1 MRPHLLG
8 ITVEPTREIYW
19 NIINYGYLYVLLLIA
34 AAVFGWGVYR
44 RLRRWRK
51 GQPEDRFDHLLQRF
65 IITLKHVLFHTRM
78 LRYPYSGAFHFM
90 LFGGF
95 ALLFIGTVVVFSK
108 ADFGLD
114 IMHGGFYLYFQSLAL
129 DLAGV
134 SALIG
139 IVMAGVQRYVRKPD
153 RYRTVFSDA
162 VILIGLL
169 VLVSTGFLIEGA
181 RLSVIQDPWALWSPV
196 GHFLSGIY
204 KTIGADVTD
213 DIHQFLWWFHLTL
226 ALALFTY
233 VPYSKLFHFFA
244 GPLNIFL
251 QPLENKGITV
261 NRLDIET
268 AEKFGAQ
275 YLTDFSWKQ
284 LFDLDACTECGRCQD
299 NCPVYIAG
307 KPFSPKDVILGMREK
322 LHCLAI
328 REIEHKD
335 NQTETPIVGKAFSED
350 WLWLCRTC
358 RACMEECPVLIEVI
372 PKFVELRRFQVMEE
386 ADYPKTL
393 QAPIESLESRGHAY
407 RGTTASRTDWIQD
420 SDTEV
425 LVLDDSTAVD
435 VLYWVGC
442 TTALNEENMGI
453 ARNISALLEAAGIS
467 FGILGEDEACC
478 GEPARRIGNEY
489 LFETI
494 VQQNIET
501 FDNRKFKTIVTN
513 CPHCY
518 NMFKHEY
525 RQFGAELQVLH
536 HSDFLLKLLKEKKL
550 DIKNKKT
557 EKMTYHD
564 PCYLGRYNE
573 IYAAPRDV
581 INMASESG
589 VIEMKRSKDRSFCC
603 GGGGG
608 GAWLSE
614 EGEPVSER
622 VNVARANQAL
632 ATGASTVVTACPFC
646 MMMMR
651 DSIKTIDEAGA
662 LEVID
667 LTELIGEST

>member
-1 MRPHLLG
+1 MG
-8 ITVEPTREIYW
+8 IPVEPTREIYW
-19 NIINYGYLYVLLLIA
+19 NISNYGYLYILLLIA
-34 AAVFGWGVYR
+34 AAIFGWGIYSHF
-44 RLRRWRK
+44 RRWRR
-51 GQPEDRFDHLLQRF
+51 GQKEDRFDQILQRLGL
-65 IITLKHVLFHTRM
+65 TLKNVLFHSR
-78 LRYPYSGAFHFM
+78 LIRYPYSGGFHLIM
-90 LFGGF
+90 FGGF
-95 ALLFIGTVVVFSK
+95 ILLFMGTVVVFLK

-134 SALIG
+134 LALLG
-139 IVMAGVQRYVRKPD
+139 IVMAGVQRYVRRPD

-162 VILIGLL
+162 VILIGLF
-169 VLVSTGFLIEGA
+169 VMVSTGFLIEGA
-181 RLSVIQDPWALWSPV
+181 RLSVVQDPWARWSPMGYV
-196 GHFLSGIY
+196 ISGFFRSMD
-204 KTIGADVTD
+204 ADLTT
-213 DIHQFLWWFHLTL
+213 DIHQFLWWFHLSL
-226 ALALFTY
+226 GLALFSY
-233 VPYSKLFHFFA
+233 VPYSKLFHFLA

-251 QPLENKGITV
+251 QPLEPKGITV
-261 NRLDIET
+261 KRLDIET

-275 YLTDFSWKQ
+275 NLPDFSWKQ

-299 NCPVYIAG
+299 NCPVTMAG
-307 KPFSPKDVILGMREK
+307 KPFSPRDVILEMRSR
-322 LHCLAI
+322 LHRLDI
-328 REIEHKD
+328 RERKQEDH
-335 NQTETPIVGKAFSED
+335 QTEKPVVGNALLED

-358 RACMEECPVLIEVI
+358 RACMEECPVFIEVI

-386 ADYPKTL
+386 ADYPNTL

-407 RGTTASRTDWIQD
+407 RGTTASRTDWLKDGD
-420 SDTEV
+420 SDAEV
-425 LVLDDSTAVD
+425 FVLDDSTAMD

-453 ARNISALLEAAGIS
+453 ARNISVLLKTAGVS
-467 FGILGEDEACC
+467 FGILGEDETCC

-494 VQQNIET
+494 VQQNMET
-501 FDNRKFKTIVTN
+501 FNNRKFKTILTN

-525 RQFGAELQVLH
+525 RQFGVELDVSH
-536 HSDFLLKLLKEKKL
+536 HSEFLLKLISDKKL
-550 DIKNKKT
+550 GIKDKDKMT

-564 PCYLGRYNE
+564 PCYLGRYND

-581 INMASESG
+581 IDIASASNR
-589 VIEMKRSKDRSFCC
+589 IEMDRSKDRSFCC

-622 VNVARANQAL
+622 VNVARARQAL

-651 DSIKTIDEAGA
+651 DGIKTIDDAGT
-662 LEVID
+662 LDVVD
-667 LTELIGEST
+667 LAQLIGEST

>member
-1 MRPHLLG
+1 M
-8 ITVEPTREIYW
+8 EPTREIYW
-19 NIINYGYLYVLLLIA
+19 NITHYGYLYVLLLIA
-34 AAVFGWGVYR
+34 VVVFSWGVYR
-44 RLRRWRK
+44 HLRWWSKGQKESRSDQIPQRLR
-51 GQPEDRFDHLLQRF
+51 L
-65 IITLKHVLFHTRM
+65 TLKHVFFHIRLF
-78 LRYPYSGAFHFM
+78 RYPYSGAFHLM
-90 LFGGF
+90 MFGGF
-95 ALLFIGTVVVFSK
+95 VLLFVGTVVVFFK

-134 SALIG
+134 SALLG
-139 IVMAGVQRYVRKPD
+139 IVMAGAQRYISRPD
-153 RYRTVFSDA
+153 RYRTVYSDL
-162 VILIGLL
+162 VILAGLF
-169 VLVSTGFLIEGA
+169 VLVSTGFLIEGT
-181 RLSVIQDPWALWSPV
+181 RLSVIQDPWAGWSPV
-196 GHFLSGIY
+196 GHFISGFF
-204 KTIGADVTD
+204 KTTDADLTTG
-213 DIHQFLWWFHLTL
+213 IHQLLWWFHLSL
-226 ALALFTY
+226 ALALFAY
-233 VPYSKLFHFFA
+233 VPYSKLFHFLA
-244 GPLNIFL
+244 GPINIFL
-251 QPLENKGITV
+251 QPLEPKGITV
-261 NRLDIET
+261 KRLDIET
-268 AEKFGAQ
+268 AEKFGVQ
-275 YLTDFSWKQ
+275 NLPDFSWKQ

-299 NCPVYIAG
+299 NCPVTLAG
-307 KPFSPKDVILGMREK
+307 KPFSPRDVILGMREQMRGYGS
-322 LHCLAI
+322 
-328 REIEHKD
+328 REEE
-335 NQTETPIVGKAFSED
+335 NEESQPEGPLVGNALTED

-358 RACMEECPVLIEVI
+358 RACMEECPVFIEVI

-407 RGTTASRTDWIQD
+407 RGTTASRADWLQDGD

-425 LVLDDSTAVD
+425 FVLDDSTSVD

-453 ARNISALLEAAGIS
+453 ARNISALLKASGVS
-467 FGILGEDEACC
+467 FGILGDDEACC

-501 FDNRKFKTIVTN
+501 FNNRKFKTIVTN

-525 RQFGAELQVLH
+525 RQFGAELHVLH
-536 HSDFLLKLLKEKKL
+536 HSEFLLKLIRDKKL
-550 DIKNKKT
+550 DVKEKKT
-557 EKMTYHD
+557 EKVTYHD
-564 PCYLGRYNE
+564 PCYLGRYND
-573 IYAAPRDV
+573 IYAAPREV
-581 INMASESG
+581 IDMASKGG
-589 VIEMKRSKDRSFCC
+589 VIEMDRSLDRSFCC

-622 VNVARANQAL
+622 VNVARAKQAL

-651 DSIKTIDEAGA
+651 DGIKTIDDAGT
-662 LEVID
+662 LDVVD
-667 LTELIGEST
+667 LSQLFV

>member
-1 MRPHLLG
+1 M
-8 ITVEPTREIYW
+8 EPTREIYW
-19 NIINYGYLYVLLLIA
+19 NITNYGYLYVLLLIA
-34 AAVFGWGVYR
+34 AAVFGWGVHR
-44 RLRRWRK
+44 HFQWWRK
-51 GQPEDRFDHLLQRF
+51 GQEEDRFDHLLQRL
-65 IITLKHVLFHTRM
+65 IITLKHVFFHVRII
-78 LRYPYSGAFHFM
+78 RYPYSGVFHFM

-95 ALLFIGTVVVFSK
+95 VLLFVGTVVVFLK

-129 DLAGV
+129 DLAG
-134 SALIG
+134 ALALLG
-139 IVMAGVQRYVRKPD
+139 IVMAGVQRYVQRPD
-153 RYRTVFSDA
+153 RYRTVFSDV
-162 VILIGLL
+162 VILIGLF

-181 RLSVIQDPWALWSPV
+181 RLSVVQDHWARWSPV
-196 GHFLSGIY
+196 GHFISGY
-204 KTIGADVTD
+204 FETTDADVTAG
-213 DIHQFLWWFHLTL
+213 IHRLLWWFHLSL
-226 ALALFTY
+226 ALALFAY
-233 VPYSKLFHFFA
+233 VPYSKLFHFLA
-244 GPLNIFL
+244 GPINIFL
-251 QPLENKGITV
+251 QSLDSKGITV
-261 NRLDIET
+261 KRLDIET

-275 YLTDFSWKQ
+275 NIPDFSWKQ

-299 NCPVYIAG
+299 NCPVTIAG
-307 KPFSPKDVILGMREK
+307 KPFSPRDVILGMREQMRGDGCNEK
-322 LHCLAI
+322 
-328 REIEHKD
+328 EKEES
-335 NQTETPIVGKAFSED
+335 QTVEPLVGSALPEE

-358 RACMEECPVLIEVI
+358 RACMEECPVFIEVI
-372 PKFVELRRFQVMEE
+372 PKFIELRRFQVMEE
-386 ADYPKTL
+386 ADYPNTL

-407 RGTTASRTDWIQD
+407 RGTTASRAEWLQDGD

-425 LVLDDSTAVD
+425 FVLDDSTAVD

-453 ARNISALLEAAGIS
+453 ARNISALLKAAGVR
-467 FGILGEDEACC
+467 FGILGEDESCC

-494 VQQNIET
+494 VQQNIEI
-501 FDNRKFKTIVTN
+501 FNNRNFKTILTN

-518 NMFKHEY
+518 NMFRHEY
-525 RQFGAELQVLH
+525 RQFGVELDVIN
-536 HSDFLLKLLKEKKL
+536 HSEFLLKLIRDKKL
-550 DIKNKKT
+550 SIKGKDKKT
-557 EKMTYHD
+557 GKITYHD

-581 INMASESG
+581 INMASESSL
-589 VIEMKRSKDRSFCC
+589 IEMDRSQDRAFCC

-622 VNVARANQAL
+622 VNVARAKQAL

-651 DSIKTIDEAGA
+651 DGIKTIDDAGT

-667 LTELIGEST
+667 LAQLIRESI